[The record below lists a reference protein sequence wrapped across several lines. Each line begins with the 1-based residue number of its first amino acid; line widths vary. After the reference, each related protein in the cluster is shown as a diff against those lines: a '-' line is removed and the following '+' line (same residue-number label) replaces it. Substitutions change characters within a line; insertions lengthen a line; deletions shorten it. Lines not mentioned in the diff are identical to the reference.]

1 MLQQWERII
10 SFMIILWLSFDG
22 SRKKSSVTLILV
34 IDSERFAFNYVLASV
49 TSCRE
54 GGMFLWFF
62 FFGLSLSFQLNY
74 LLFFIPPCS
83 LDH

>member
-1 MLQQWERII
+1 MCIIMLQQWERIN
-10 SFMIILWLSFDG
+10 SFMISFDR
-22 SRKKSSVTLILV
+22 SRKKLSVTLILV
-34 IDSERFAFNYVLASV
+34 IEQVKDLLLIMSLQVLLHVVASCFCV
-49 TSCRE
+49 
-54 GGMFLWFF
+54 FF